1 MILPRNTITLV
12 LLLVAAGLWNA
23 KSLSAQQEVVSVKV
37 APAERKNI
45 GIAAKTVSFSIP
57 QKTLY
62 RPKIALV
69 LSGGGARGIAQIGV
83 IQYLEKHGIP
93 IDYVVGTS
101 IGAIIGGL
109 YASGYTGLQ
118 LDSVV
123 QDIDWQNL
131 ISISSENERND
142 VFLDQK
148 LDYDRSIL
156 TLRFHDLNFVVPE
169 AVSEGNNFTTLL
181 QHLLW
186 NAPYLPVNDFNKL
199 KIPFR
204 AVATDLNK
212 GKSIIL
218 SSGNLIRAIRASAT
232 LPLRYTPVRIDSMV
246 LVDGGV
252 LANIPIEAAQEFKPD
267 IIIAVNTT
275 SPLHTAEELNKPWNV
290 ADQVVSLLMKRY
302 SEHTT
307 HKADITITPDLGT
320 RSNIDYSHLDSLIK
334 KGYWAAEH
342 SINTVQSLYDS
353 LLNESLAKILAENSL
368 ASGTNL
374 RSLHIKSTTIKGN
387 ETVRI
392 FDNTNIDEM
401 THYVNELNNDTIVAG
416 LEIDIKEAEHGKI
429 MTIMQ
434 KKPALIR
441 KIQCE
446 QCPFNADS
454 AFDMPMTYFGEK
466 TEAEL
471 HGTIKN
477 MLRKRGWGLYGISA
491 MRLDE
496 KTGIMNIKLSP
507 GIINEI
513 KVLSEKES
521 VIQSVNALLNIKEMP
536 VYSIEEFTQRWEN
549 MLGSGLY
556 VAASVRLE
564 EHGENGYTAIVD
576 IKEKPN
582 QALQLG
588 LRVDNERNAQA
599 GLDLIYNELLGSGIH
614 TSLRLVAGGRNQQVQ
629 LMTRSHS
636 IFGTQTNIK
645 ASMYAD
651 WHYVYLYGNTPD
663 LPKAQFSRF
672 REGEIIEQ
680 RLGARLWLGHRVGR
694 DGELFS
700 NIRLEQQRLYSV
712 MENGELPHFTPLGSI
727 KFGARFD
734 SEDKTDFPTAGRV
747 LDMSL
752 ETTVLTGANFYSFSK
767 VSFFTRATRN
777 LGFFTIRP
785 SLRFGFAD
793 NTAPVP
799 EFFTIGGEDLFFGA
813 REDDRRGRQIALGSM
828 ETRFAMPLKLFFDTY
843 CSFRY
848 DIGQVW
854 ETFQS
859 IKLGTLR
866 HGIGMQIGVDTPIG
880 PAKFSAGRSFYFL
893 SNPDGAVWGP
903 ILGYFSIG
911 VRL

>member
-1 MILPRNTITLV
+1 MILPRTTIFVIILYI
-12 LLLVAAGLWNA
+12 AAGLYNNKA
-23 KSLSAQQEVVSVKV
+23 LFAQKEVVSTKFVL
-37 APAERKNI
+37 PERKSTEI
-45 GIAAKTVSFSIP
+45 LPKTFAFSIP
-57 QKTLY
+57 RKTQY
-62 RPKIALV
+62 RPKVALV
-69 LSGGGARGIAQIGV
+69 LSGGGARGIAQIGA
-83 IQYLEKHGIP
+83 IQYLEQHGIP

-109 YASGYTGLQ
+109 YASGYSGDE
-118 LDSVV
+118 LDSIVKG
-123 QDIDWQNL
+123 IDWQNL
-131 ISISSENERND
+131 VSISSENERND
-142 VFLDQK
+142 IFLDQK

-181 QHLLW
+181 QHLFW
-186 NAPYLPVNDFNKL
+186 HAPYLPVNDFNKL

-204 AVATDLNK
+204 AVATDLNY
-212 GKSIIL
+212 GKSIVL

-252 LANIPIEAAQEFKPD
+252 LANMPIEAAQEFKPD

-307 HKADITITPDLGT
+307 HKADITILPDLGN
-320 RSNIDYSHLDSLIK
+320 RSNIDYSHLDSLIEE
-334 KGYWAAEH
+334 GYSATNKTMPTLMA
-342 SINTVQSLYDS
+342 LYDS
-353 LLNESLAKILAENSL
+353 LLNESLSKTLADNSI
-368 ASGTNL
+368 AFGTNMRPL
-374 RSLHIKSTTIKGN
+374 EIINKTPTGA
-387 ETVRI
+387 ETVHI
-392 FDNTNIDEM
+392 FDNTNIDDM
-401 THYVNELNNDTIVAG
+401 AHYINTLNNDTAIAG
-416 LEIDIKEAEHGKI
+416 LDITVRESERGKV
-429 MTIMQ
+429 MTITQ
-434 KKPALIR
+434 NPATIIKKV
-441 KIQCE
+441 QCE
-446 QCPFNADS
+446 KCPFSIDTVFAV
-454 AFDMPMTYFGEK
+454 PIVYYGEK

-471 HGTIKN
+471 HKKVKKILGN
-477 MLRKRGWGLYGISA
+477 NGLGLYGISE
-491 MRLDE
+491 MRFDE

-507 GIINEI
+507 GIIND
-513 KVLSEKES
+513 VTVHSEKES
-521 VIQSVNALLNIKEMP
+521 VVHLVNSLLNIKEMP
-536 VYSIEEFTQRWEN
+536 VYSIEEFTRRWET
-549 MLGSGLY
+549 MLGSGLFLS
-556 VAASVRLE
+556 ASVRIE
-564 EHGENGYTAIVD
+564 ENGGNGYTAIVD

-588 LRVDNERNAQA
+588 IRVDNERNAQA
-599 GLDLIYNELLGSGIH
+599 GLDLIYNELFGLGMR
-614 TSLRLVAGGRNQQVQ
+614 TSLRLVAGARNQQIQ
-629 LMTRSHS
+629 FLTRSQS
-636 IFGTQTNIK
+636 LFGTQANIK

-712 MENGELPHFTPLGSI
+712 MENGELPHFRPLGSI

-734 SEDKTDFPTAGRV
+734 SEDKTDFPTSGRV

-752 ETTVLTGANFYSFSK
+752 ETTVLTGANFHSFSK

-777 LGFFTIRP
+777 IGFFTIRP

-799 EFFTIGGEDLFFGA
+799 EFFTIGGEDLFFGV
-813 REDDRRGRQIALGSM
+813 REDDRRGRQIAQGSM
-828 ETRFAMPLKLFFDTY
+828 ETRFTMPFKLFFDTY

-848 DIGQVW
+848 DIGSVW

-866 HGIGMQIGVDTPIG
+866 HGVGMQVGVDTPIG

-911 VRL
+911 VRM